1 MFEMN
6 EARQEYLARQLGDLG
21 KNILTAACVSYFFE
35 KFPLPLRFG
44 ICIMGVAFLIAG
56 YLIQPSQ
63 KGVEL

>member
-1 MFEMN
+1 MFDMN
-6 EARQEYLARQLGDLG
+6 EARKEYLARQLGDLG

-44 ICIMGVAFLIAG
+44 LCIIAIVLLFMG

-63 KGVEL
+63 KGA